1 MFRVRN
7 DVTLFVLKDQLN
19 QINCPLNHK
28 NTGRMES
35 VEYQRPSIN
44 SVGRVQLSHMKLKN
58 DDDARTMF
66 SIFGPYNT
74 KVFFVVPGVR
84 TPNLTYIMHC
94 PYQLT

>member
-74 KVFFVVPGVR
+74 KGMIELDTLLVKSFE
-84 TPNLTYIMHC
+84 YI
-94 PYQLT
+94 QKSLI